1 MLEWAKPSLTG
12 VFETHLNQEKFCIHK
27 GHDLEMKE
35 SWQDWVVTRIGK
47 DCGHLTTACNHPG
60 QKRWG
65 QKAWKG
71 EEWIFFFF
79 SIETY
84 QPHEEECYVKNQGYT
99 FLWEPKK
106 MGPWKAGQVPDWER
120 AAFLQPPYILWR
132 GRKKRKEL
140 VKTHTTFRLN
150 FSPVSFWKPL
160 EQPQCFKT
168 EAENL
173 PISQKCSCI

>member
-12 VFETHLNQEKFCIHK
+12 VFEMHLNQEKFCIHK

-71 EEWIFFFF
+71 EEWIFFF
-79 SIETY
+79 SPLKHIS
-84 QPHEEECYVKNQGYT
+84 PMRRNV
-99 FLWEPKK
+99 
-106 MGPWKAGQVPDWER
+106 MWK
-120 AAFLQPPYILWR
+120 IR
-132 GRKKRKEL
+132 G
-140 VKTHTTFRLN
+140 TH
-150 FSPVSFWKPL
+150 SFESQRIWGL
-160 EQPQCFKT
+160 GRQARCQTGREQPSCS
-168 EAENL
+168 L
-173 PISQKCSCI
+173 PTFCGEVGKKGKSLLKLTQLSD